1 MLYSKVLARFV
12 KMAAGRGTN
21 LKLAEQKEILTA
33 NRKFIVDYLEA
44 DDVIDEL
51 IQARV
56 IGEHAAQRVQLVGVS
71 RVEKNRIIV
80 EQLDTSGPG
89 TLEVFCGILRKRERQ
104 VFIAEQLEKCKFT
117 ASYVINGKRI
127 KLASLLKKI

>member
-1 MLYSKVLARFV
+1 
-12 KMAAGRGTN
+12 MAAESGTS
-21 LKLAEQKEILTA
+21 LAEQREILTA

-56 IGEHAAQRVQLVGVS
+56 MGENAAQRVQLVGVS
-71 RVEKNRIIV
+71 RAEKNRIIV

-104 VFIAEQLEKCKFT
+104 VFIAEQLEKCKC
-117 ASYVINGKRI
+117 NGKRI
-127 KLASLLKKI
+127 N